1 MHNVVL
7 LNVVLNVVFFS
18 MLIKLLETPL
28 HNACWHGMPAQTCL
42 RLCAAGARVDAI
54 NKVNMTS

>member
-1 MHNVVL
+1 M
-7 LNVVLNVVFFS
+7 
-18 MLIKLLETPL
+18 

-54 NKVNMTS
+54 NKVCTSMHKNITLNYLQIGINARIDLYMHK